1 MKQQTQFT
9 TTNRIVSI
17 QELSNLL
24 SKSRVSLWRW
34 ERDGI
39 LPKSIKIQGRTLGW
53 KESVILEWLESSQEA
68 A

>member
-1 MKQQTQFT
+1 MKQQNQFT

-17 QELSNLL
+17 QELSQLL

-53 KESVILEWLESSQEA
+53 KESVILEWLSAQEVA
-68 A
+68 